1 MYSTHAQSLLRTYQ
15 NERLEIVS
23 APQDTM
29 FFYVRHFAI
38 ALRAYCNVYTKWEN
52 PKIKKSWWNYVQHS
66 LPPSPLWRSWNKK
79 RLLPWG
85 ELSQRL
91 PQKLPIDG
99 IFNHPTTCVHVHPF
113 KPLRLRILIDPLIL
127 VCTDFWK
134 KEISDFSPPNLVL
147 QFFGL
152 FHINPGLTFILH
164 RIENQQ
170 MKVEN

>member
-1 MYSTHAQSLLRTYQ
+1 MYSTDARSRLRTSQ

-23 APQDTM
+23 SPHETM
-29 FFYVRHFAI
+29 FFMLDISRSLLGHI
-38 ALRAYCNVYTKWEN
+38 AMYTQSEKTR
-52 PKIKKSWWNYVQHS
+52 KSKKADEIMCSTAC
-66 LPPSPLWRSWNKK
+66 LSPLWRSWNKK

-127 VCTDFWK
+127 FCTDFWK
-134 KEISDFSPPNLVL
+134 REISDFFLPNLVL